1 VDYITG
7 PLLKPEEAEI
17 YFIPGVAKA
26 PESVN
31 KHCIKAIE
39 RSLSFGSHGLPLIGA
54 GDWNDGMN
62 RVGVNGK
69 GESVWLGWFMYTVL
83 DMFTSFCKTEKNEDK
98 KDRYMK
104 IAKEIIENI
113 EKHAW
118 DGQWYLRAF
127 FDDGSPLGS
136 EKNQECK
143 IDSISQSWG
152 IISGAADITRGLSA
166 IQSGNRHLVKE
177 EDGVICLLTPPFDD
191 APMDPGYI
199 KGYYPGVRE
208 NGGQYTHAAIWLAM
222 AHVRLRDGE
231 GAYKLLSMINPINI
245 TSTFKGL
252 MKYEQEPYAVS
263 ADVYSKEPYVGKGG
277 WSWYTGSA
285 GWMYQ
290 ALTYDVLGIKKIGNR
305 LHIDPTIP
313 SDWKEYTIDYKY
325 KNTKYVIIVENP
337 DKLTFG
343 CESLMVDNDYQIGN
357 SFELIDDGASH
368 IVNIKITGR
377 YSSANDF
384 FN

>member
-1 VDYITG
+1 
-7 PLLKPEEAEI
+7 
-17 YFIPGVAKA
+17 
-26 PESVN
+26 
-31 KHCIKAIE
+31 
-39 RSLSFGSHGLPLIGA
+39 
-54 GDWNDGMN
+54 
-62 RVGVNGK
+62 
-69 GESVWLGWFMYTVL
+69 
-83 DMFTSFCKTEKNEDK
+83 
-98 KDRYMK
+98 
-104 IAKEIIENI
+104 
-113 EKHAW
+113 
-118 DGQWYLRAF
+118 
-127 FDDGSPLGS
+127 LGS